1 LLYRRRKQNKQFQ
14 LEQLDPRATIQP
26 YQDDS
31 TAVMMDSPRETPYP
45 LQETIKPFSDQRDHT
60 GKPFGNE

>member
-1 LLYRRRKQNKQFQ
+1 LLYRRRKQNKQFE
-14 LEQLDPRATIQP
+14 LERLDPRATVQP

-31 TAVMMDSPRETPYP
+31 TAVMLDSSRGTANH
-45 LQETIKPFSDQRDHT
+45 LQEIVKPSSDQRDPT